1 MRGGGGVIA
10 RHGAG
15 TAGGGRTIRRT
26 TLLQLGRLL
35 AAHKSAMAMGLLGLI
50 GVDLLQLLVPKI
62 TQQAI
67 DRLARGSATVH
78 LLWILGGGIVAI
90 SLGMGACRFLW
101 RYFLMGTSHRIE
113 RDLRQTLYDHLQTLP
128 PPYYDRVKVGDVMA
142 HATNDLSAVRMAT
155 GMATLAAIDSLVLAV
170 ASVSIMAAMNLRL
183 TLLTLLPLPLL
194 TFSMARF
201 GRIVHARFTAVQE
214 AFSHLTEKAQETFSG
229 IRVVKAY
236 GDEASEAGYFA
247 ARAEECAKENIRLAK
262 TWGLFGPLI
271 SALATASMAILLG
284 AGGHLVIRGQL
295 SLGEFVAFSSYLQML
310 IWPMMAAGW
319 VVNLLQR
326 GTASMDRIQV
336 ILQTEP
342 EIKDGP
348 REGSPLPAIEVRDLR
363 FTYPGTDIEVLH
375 GISFSLTVG
384 GTLGITGRTGSGKTT
399 LVELLMRLYDP
410 PPGTIFVGGID
421 IRELK
426 LRELRG
432 LFGYVP
438 QETFLFALP
447 LAGNIAFGCDDLP
460 RAEVERLARL
470 VALDEEIRAFPRGYD
485 TMVGERG
492 VTLSGGQKQRVAIA
506 RALATDPDILVLD
519 DSLSSVDTGTE
530 RSILGALRGGRRGR
544 TNVAIAHRTST
555 VREADVILV
564 LDRGALVE
572 QGSHDELMER
582 DGFYADLHRMQQLE
596 AEA

>member
-15 TAGGGRTIRRT
+15 MAGGGRAIRRT

-35 AAHKSAMAMGLLGLI
+35 AAHKRAMAIGLLGLI
-50 GVDLLQLLVPKI
+50 GVDLLQLFVPKI
-62 TQQAI
+62 TQEAI
-67 DRLARGSATVH
+67 DRLARGTATPH

-90 SLGMGACRFLW
+90 ALGMGACRFLW

-113 RDLRQTLYDHLQTLP
+113 RDLRQTLYNHLQTLP

-155 GMATLAAIDSLVLAV
+155 GMATLAAIDALVLAV
-170 ASVSIMAAMNLRL
+170 ASVSIMAAMNPRL

-194 TFSMARF
+194 TFSMAWF

-247 ARAEECAKENIRLAK
+247 ARAAECANENIRLAK

-271 SALATASMAILLG
+271 SALATASLAILLG
-284 AGGHLVIRGQL
+284 AGGHLVIRGRL
-295 SLGEFVAFSSYLQML
+295 TLGEFVAFSSYLQML

-342 EIKDGP
+342 QIKD
-348 REGSPLPAIEVRDLR
+348 
-363 FTYPGTDIEVLH
+363 F
-375 GISFSLTVG
+375 
-384 GTLGITGRTGSGKTT
+384 
-399 LVELLMRLYDP
+399 
-410 PPGTIFVGGID
+410 
-421 IRELK
+421 
-426 LRELRG
+426 
-432 LFGYVP
+432 
-438 QETFLFALP
+438 
-447 LAGNIAFGCDDLP
+447 
-460 RAEVERLARL
+460 
-470 VALDEEIRAFPRGYD
+470 
-485 TMVGERG
+485 
-492 VTLSGGQKQRVAIA
+492 
-506 RALATDPDILVLD
+506 
-519 DSLSSVDTGTE
+519 
-530 RSILGALRGGRRGR
+530 
-544 TNVAIAHRTST
+544 HR
-555 VREADVILV
+555 
-564 LDRGALVE
+564 
-572 QGSHDELMER
+572 
-582 DGFYADLHRMQQLE
+582 
-596 AEA
+596 